1 MWHTRCMYDVPVNIS
16 LTLLPHPRVHEGD
29 REIKATGDSIIMDL
43 VVVSVATALGVR
55 IKVDEVVEGEGVG
68 GAAQTGP
75 TTRRG
80 GATKSDRGSG
90 LTPEVSMDSRACVRQ
105 GTRMNWLVMVDDWPQ
120 YTAGSGCAHVPAN

>member
-1 MWHTRCMYDVPVNIS
+1 
-16 LTLLPHPRVHEGD
+16 
-29 REIKATGDSIIMDL
+29 MDL
-43 VVVSVATALGVR
+43 VVVSVAMALGVR

-68 GAAQTGP
+68 GAARTGP

-90 LTPEVSMDSRACVRQ
+90 LTPEVSTDSRACGRQ

-120 YTAGSGCAHVPAN
+120 YTAGSGVRTFQLTRFVEWGNVVGLNCRQDVSARF